1 MSLILSPTA
10 LLGTLTSALGSSAS
24 ASSGSKFQDLLQQAQ
39 AAAASGSDS
48 SDGTGNGVSG
58 SSGSTGSASGSHLSR
73 AERRQKEDEARL
85 AQARQ
90 DLADYMSKSPAE
102 HMREAILKEMGLT
115 EDDLKAM
122 PPEKRAAVEAD
133 IDRRIKERLLAENK
147 SPSEFDVQQMSAA
160 ALLAEKIKNARGTN
174 AAAGNQSATGS
185 GTGSSG
191 TNASPAISML

>member
-58 SSGSTGSASGSHLSR
+58 SSGSTGSASGSHLNR

-160 ALLAEKIKNARGTN
+160 ALLAEKIKNARSTN
-174 AAAGNQSATGS
+174 AAGNQSATGS

>member
-160 ALLAEKIKNARGTN
+160 ALLAEKIKNARSTN
-174 AAAGNQSATGS
+174 AAGNQSATGS

>member
-39 AAAASGSDS
+39 AAAASGSDG

-160 ALLAEKIKNARGTN
+160 ALLAEKIKNARSTN
-174 AAAGNQSATGS
+174 AAGNQSATGA

-191 TNASPAISML
+191 ANASPAISML

>member
-10 LLGTLTSALGSSAS
+10 LLGTLTSALGSSAA

-58 SSGSTGSASGSHLSR
+58 SSGSTGSASSNLSR

-133 IDRRIKERLLAENK
+133 IDRRIKERLLAEHK

-160 ALLAEKIKNARGTN
+160 ALLAEKIKSARTTN
-174 AAAGNQSATGS
+174 AAGNQSGS
-185 GTGSSG
+185 GANTGSSG
-191 TNASPAISML
+191 TTASPAVSML

>member
-10 LLGTLTSALGSSAS
+10 LLGTLTSALGSSAT

-58 SSGSTGSASGSHLSR
+58 SSGSTGSASSNLSR

-133 IDRRIKERLLAENK
+133 IDRRIKERLLAEHK

-160 ALLAEKIKNARGTN
+160 ALLAEKIKSARTTN
-174 AAAGNQSATGS
+174 AAGNQSGS
-185 GTGSSG
+185 GANTGSSG
-191 TNASPAISML
+191 TTASPAVSML

>member
-39 AAAASGSDS
+39 AAAASGSGS

-58 SSGSTGSASGSHLSR
+58 SSGSTGSTSGSHLSR

-174 AAAGNQSATGS
+174 AAGNQSATGS
-185 GTGSSG
+185 GSGSSG

>member
-10 LLGTLTSALGSSAS
+10 LLGTLTSALGSSAT

-58 SSGSTGSASGSHLSR
+58 SSGSTGSASGTYLSR

-133 IDRRIKERLLAENK
+133 IDRRIKERLLAEHK
-147 SPSEFDVQQMSAA
+147 SPSEFDVQQMSAV
-160 ALLAEKIKNARGTN
+160 ALLAEKIKSVRTTN
-174 AAAGNQSATGS
+174 AAGNQSGS
-185 GTGSSG
+185 GANTGSSG
-191 TNASPAISML
+191 TTASPAVSML

>member
-39 AAAASGSDS
+39 AAAASGSDG

-90 DLADYMSKSPAE
+90 DLADYMGSCFSQESCSLTTAAMLFLNFSMACCCLREGVFPCSPWRTALVIKASICFCIPSKS
-102 HMREAILKEMGLT
+102 
-115 EDDLKAM
+115 
-122 PPEKRAAVEAD
+122 
-133 IDRRIKERLLAENK
+133 
-147 SPSEFDVQQMSAA
+147 F
-160 ALLAEKIKNARGTN
+160 
-174 AAAGNQSATGS
+174 
-185 GTGSSG
+185 
-191 TNASPAISML
+191 

>member
-160 ALLAEKIKNARGTN
+160 ALLAEKIKNARSTN
-174 AAAGNQSATGS
+174 AAENQSATGS

>member
-10 LLGTLTSALGSSAS
+10 LLGTLTSALGSSAT

-48 SDGTGNGVSG
+48 SDSTGNGVRG
-58 SSGSTGSASGSHLSR
+58 SSGSTGSTSASHLSR

-133 IDRRIKERLLAENK
+133 IDRRIKERLLAEHK

-160 ALLAEKIKNARGTN
+160 ALLAEKIKSARSTN
-174 AAAGNQSATGS
+174 AAGNQSGS
-185 GTGSSG
+185 GASTGSSG
-191 TNASPAISML
+191 TTASPAVSML

>member
-58 SSGSTGSASGSHLSR
+58 SSGSTGSTSGSHLSR

-147 SPSEFDVQQMSAA
+147 SPSEFDVQQMSAT
-160 ALLAEKIKNARGTN
+160 ALLAEKIKNARSTN
-174 AAAGNQSATGS
+174 AAGNQSATGS